1 LKLEV
6 KRLEKI
12 VSELV
17 KQDKVKPSQDS
28 HRNMVNKLEKGQ
40 TSLSELLNNQTRLNL
55 SRSNKRPLKKKSLSM
70 QEVHT

>member
-17 KQDKVKPSQDS
+17 KQDKVKPSQDN

>member
-17 KQDKVKPSQDS
+17 KQDKVKPPQDN
-28 HRNMVNKLEKGQ
+28 HRNMVHKLEKGQ

>member
-1 LKLEV
+1 
-6 KRLEKI
+6 
-12 VSELV
+12 V
-17 KQDKVKPSQDS
+17 KQDKVQPPQDN

>member
-17 KQDKVKPSQDS
+17 KQDKVKPPQDN